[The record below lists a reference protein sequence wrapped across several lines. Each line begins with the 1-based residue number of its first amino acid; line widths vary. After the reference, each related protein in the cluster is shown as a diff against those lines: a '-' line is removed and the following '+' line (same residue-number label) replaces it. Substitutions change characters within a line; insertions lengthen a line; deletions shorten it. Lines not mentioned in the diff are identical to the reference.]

1 MSDAPGAAGR
11 TELHPDAVAHLAA
24 QQAEQRPRKTT
35 LSVDAARREAARL
48 VAETTRPSV
57 DDAFELSIPGPADS
71 IGLRVYRPAVDGDS
85 GDADDGDA
93 TDVTDATDATDTAV
107 GDEAGDRGVVVYLHG
122 GGFVIGGLEK
132 MDGACRYLATASG
145 RIVVSVDYRL
155 APEHPFPAGLRDCL
169 AATRWVVR
177 HAASLGGDPNH
188 VAIAGD
194 SAGGALAAA
203 VTLALRDLDGPTL
216 EHQLLIYPVTDHAF
230 DTPSYRENATGYGLA
245 CDDMRWYWDHYLA
258 TDLDGKHPYASPLQ
272 SRRVDDVPPASV
284 LTCGFDVLRDE
295 AVAYAE
301 RLREAGV
308 SVHHHHYPDQIHGFL
323 GLFVEPMQSHAERA
337 FDALVDDLPEPA

>member
-1 MSDAPGAAGR
+1 MSDESGFAGR

-24 QQAEQRPRKTT
+24 QQAERRPRKTT

-48 VAETTRPSV
+48 VAETTRPPV
-57 DDAFELSIPGPADS
+57 DDVFELSIPGPADPVD
-71 IGLRVYRPAVDGDS
+71 LRVYRPGVDGDG
-85 GDADDGDA
+85 GDADDGD
-93 TDVTDATDATDTAV
+93 TTDAPDTAG

-155 APEHPFPAGLRDCL
+155 APEHPFPVGLRDCL

-177 HAASLGGDPNH
+177 HAASIGGDPDR

-203 VTLALRDLDGPTL
+203 VTLALGDLDGPTL
-216 EHQLLIYPVTDHAF
+216 EHQLLIYPVTDHTF
-230 DTPSYRENATGYGLA
+230 DTRSYRENAMGYGLER
-245 CDDMRWYWDHYLA
+245 DDMRWYWDHYLA

-272 SRRVDDVPPASV
+272 SRHVDDIPPASM

-301 RLREAGV
+301 RLRGAGIAIR
-308 SVHHHHYPDQIHGFL
+308 HHHYPDQIHGFL

-337 FDALVDDLPEPA
+337 FDALIADLPERT